1 MMIEALKSK
10 IHRAVVTQ
18 AELNYVG
25 SITIDTEEI
34 QRIIKTYFK
43 NLHSNKYKNVKHVI
57 YGHLHGKDCRTQNII
72 IKNDIPYRL
81 TSCDQVDNTLQLIF
95 DTQLDNN

>member
-1 MMIEALKSK
+1 MLHYPPFNAQWQDSE
-10 IHRAVVTQ
+10 VT
-18 AELNYVG
+18 
-25 SITIDTEEI
+25 
-34 QRIIKTYFK
+34 
-43 NLHSNKYKNVKHVI
+43 NLINKYKNVKHVI